1 MQNILKNIEGLGIN
15 LEDLKPK
22 KKQITSIE
30 SSKQQV
36 AVSCKGL
43 REKRRVAIEEE
54 NDNESYLTKK
64 MRRVRISFLILFL
77 LFLKI
82 SI

>member
-30 SSKQQV
+30 SYKQQV
-36 AVSCKGL
+36 PVSCKL
-43 REKRRVAIEEE
+43 KAFYSRL
-54 NDNESYLTKK
+54 N
-64 MRRVRISFLILFL
+64 LFFCSL
-77 LFLKI
+77 
-82 SI
+82 